1 MNTRLPSAAVLL
13 GTAGVLPF
21 LGLALAALS
30 QGEPEATR
38 LVGLLVAYGAV
49 ILSFLGAVHWG
60 LVLAAPQAEQPLLR
74 LSLGV
79 VPALAGWMALWLDQ
93 TGVPAMALALLTAAF
108 LVVVGVER
116 SFADRGW
123 LPGGYLWLRYMLTL
137 VVVLI
142 LATVLALRL
151 IGARIVL

>member
-1 MNTRLPSAAVLL
+1 MNTRLPSSAVLL
-13 GTAGVLPF
+13 GAAGVLPF

-30 QGEPEATR
+30 RGEPEATR
-38 LVGLLVAYGAV
+38 LVGLLVGYGAV

-60 LVLAAPQAEQPLLR
+60 LVLAAPQADRAALR

-79 VPALAGWMALWLDQ
+79 LPALAGWVALWLDG
-93 TGVPAMALALLTAAF
+93 TGVPALALALLIAAF

-137 VVVLI
+137 AVVLI
-142 LATVLALRL
+142 LATVLTLRL
-151 IGARIVL
+151 LGARIVL